1 MYGSLSSDKLFFDS
15 IRYRY
20 DMRVF
25 FSIRYDT
32 IRYEGLKEDLLFEEF
47 LANFQNFRRIFG
59 EFSEFSANFQNFRRI
74 FGEFSEFSA
83 NFWNFRRKKTK
94 KSLVLRISRY
104 SIWEVRYDILF
115 DIRKSP
121 IYRHSINS
129 RYDKLLAVWLYNLI
143 SCIPILSGV
152 NDTMGGGRRYS
163 TLAQTALL

>member
-1 MYGSLSSDKLFFDS
+1 MGAHNLVLNLSRNQTKLEMLHLLSLFVLPYLLPTAEAKGVLLYFCFGEGCSGSLSSDKLFFDS

-47 LANFQNFRRIFG
+47 
-59 EFSEFSANFQNFRRI
+59 SANFLNFRRI

-83 NFWNFRRKKTK
+83 NFWNFQRKKTN

-115 DIRKSP
+115 DIRK
-121 IYRHSINS
+121 
-129 RYDKLLAVWLYNLI
+129 
-143 SCIPILSGV
+143 
-152 NDTMGGGRRYS
+152 
-163 TLAQTALL
+163 

>member
-1 MYGSLSSDKLFFDS
+1 
-15 IRYRY
+15 
-20 DMRVF
+20 MRVF

-47 LANFQNFRRIFG
+47 LANFL
-59 EFSEFSANFQNFRRI
+59 NFRRI

-129 RYDKLLAVWLYNLI
+129 RYDKLPPGPDSRVLNQKVTSGLGLSPKFYQFFSLLPLSHLFAVASLVM
-143 SCIPILSGV
+143 SP
-152 NDTMGGGRRYS
+152 
-163 TLAQTALL
+163 

>member
-1 MYGSLSSDKLFFDS
+1 
-15 IRYRY
+15 
-20 DMRVF
+20 MRVF

-104 SIWEVRYDILF
+104 TIWEVRYDILF

-121 IYRHSINS
+121 ISRHSINS
-129 RYDKLLAVWLYNLI
+129 RYDKLPLDCESNKKGEHHKKGLTIDMPLLDFFTFVI
-143 SCIPILSGV
+143 IRE
-152 NDTMGGGRRYS
+152 TGRAEDRKIH
-163 TLAQTALL
+163 TLL